1 MVGSRDGDG
10 SFLSLRRRERP
21 RFVALDFPAT
31 GRREKQSDPSESS
44 DATPQMRMPFSA
56 SAAMRSGAYPSRVS
70 ST

>member
-1 MVGSRDGDG
+1 MVGSRDGDLR
-10 SFLSLRRRERP
+10 FLSLRRRERQ